1 LPAIPVAIAAGVDV
15 TMVESTTKKAAF
27 LEAALGTLGLQGR
40 VIPQRAELAGRDPA
54 LRERFACA
62 TARAVSSAPTVLE
75 LAVPFL
81 QVGGTAV
88 LQRGKLDERERNAV
102 VDAAPM
108 LGARLDQEIPLE
120 GERRILLLNKG
131 TSTPQR
137 FPRRTGVP
145 EKRPLCLS

>member
-1 LPAIPVAIAAGVDV
+1 
-15 TMVESTTKKAAF
+15 
-27 LEAALGTLGLQGR
+27 
-40 VIPQRAELAGRDPA
+40 
-54 LRERFACA
+54 
-62 TARAVSSAPTVLE
+62 VLE